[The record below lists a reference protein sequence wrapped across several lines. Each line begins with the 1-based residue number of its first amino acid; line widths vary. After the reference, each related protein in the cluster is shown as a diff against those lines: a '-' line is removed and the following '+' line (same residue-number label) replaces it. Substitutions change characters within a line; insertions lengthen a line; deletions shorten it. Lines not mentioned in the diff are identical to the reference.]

1 MVTDDKTPEFPGGDS
16 SVPNGNQPHS
26 TQPQADGTVADPAH
40 QAYSQGS
47 DYAQNAYGQAPQNAG
62 PEQPA
67 ASEAHSPAAG
77 NSDAQPTDVYPQ
89 NGYPQGGYAQAPYS
103 QAGSQDPNNSAP
115 QQPYNQGGPGDQN
128 AYPQGAQ
135 NPGQPQ
141 AGGYGGPG
149 GPGFP
154 QSPPRQPADPA
165 KKKKIILISAI
176 AGGLV
181 LLLIIAIVVIN
192 SINSSQYGPEATAR
206 NYLTAISQ
214 GKASTA
220 NKLVD
225 PGVSKGAAALLSD
238 DVLKESKALMKNP
251 KVTDVSTRGDSANV
265 ELTYSIDG
273 TVYDGNLQLSKDGKQ
288 GVFFD
293 KWKIDKPL
301 LASVYV
307 YTTEGNM
314 VSVNGNDVDFGK
326 SYELAAYPAAYEI
339 GAPESSFF
347 EAEAQTFVAATGSK
361 AVYDSID
368 LELTPTQELTDAVQE
383 KVNEYLDTCAT
394 QTVPNPENCGL
405 RSLYYFDFSG
415 EPSFSYK
422 VDKYPEITVDE
433 TGTYFDA
440 TKGKVTGTATGEL
453 SYPGG
458 QGSAV
463 YTWDDWTVRGSIVID
478 GDEVTIE
485 DIY

>member
-16 SVPNGNQPHS
+16 SVPNGNQPNAA
-26 TQPQADGTVADPAH
+26 TPQGDAAVTDPAS

-47 DYAQNAYGQAPQNAG
+47 NYAQNAYGQAPENTT
-62 PEQPA
+62 P
-67 ASEAHSPAAG
+67 
-77 NSDAQPTDVYPQ
+77 AQPTDGAQAAGAYTQGAYTQGPYTQGAYPQ
-89 NGYPQGGYAQAPYS
+89 PAQP
-103 QAGSQDPNNSAP
+103 DPNNSAP
-115 QQPYNQGGPGDQN
+115 QQPYNPGAPG
-128 AYPQGAQ
+128 AYPQG
-135 NPGQPQ
+135 GGYPQ

-154 QSPPRQPADPA
+154 QSPPRPPADPA
-165 KKKKIILISAI
+165 KKKKIILFSSI
-176 AGGLV
+176 AAGIV
-181 LLLIIAIVVIN
+181 LLLIIAIVAVNAIN
-192 SINSSQYGPEATAR
+192 TTQYGPEATVK

-214 GKASTA
+214 GKASAA

-238 DVLKESKALMKNP
+238 DVLKESKELMKNP
-251 KVTDVSTRGDSANV
+251 KITDVSTRGDSANV
-265 ELTYSIDG
+265 EVSYSIDG
-273 TVYDGNLQLSKDGKQ
+273 TVFDGALQLSKDGKQ

-307 YTTEGNM
+307 YTTEGNL
-314 VSVNGNDVDFGK
+314 VSVNGVDVDFGK
-326 SYELAAYPAAYEI
+326 NYELVAYPAAYEI

-361 AVYDSID
+361 ANYDSID
-368 LELTPTQELTDAVQE
+368 LELAPTQELTDAVQE
-383 KVNEYLDTCAT
+383 QVNAYLDTCAT

-422 VDKYPEITVDE
+422 VDKYPVVTVDE
-433 TGTYFDA
+433 SGAFFDA
-440 TKGKVTGTATGEL
+440 TKGNVTGTATGEL

-463 YTWDDWTVRGSIVID
+463 YTWDDWTVRGNIVID